1 MNLTRSVFNKHFGF
15 TINTLS
21 AKRFTF
27 WKNDRTHSVFLLNEA
42 TYFQLNP
49 PFFFLF
55 LSLDQHP
62 KAHKSQPLG
71 KG

>member
-1 MNLTRSVFNKHFGF
+1 MNLTRSDFNKHFSF
-15 TINTLS
+15 TLNTLQ
-21 AKRFTF
+21 AKGFTF
-27 WKNDRTHSVFLLNEA
+27 WNNDRTHSVFLLNEA

-49 PFFFLF
+49 LFFLF

-62 KAHKSQPLG
+62 KGHKSQPLG